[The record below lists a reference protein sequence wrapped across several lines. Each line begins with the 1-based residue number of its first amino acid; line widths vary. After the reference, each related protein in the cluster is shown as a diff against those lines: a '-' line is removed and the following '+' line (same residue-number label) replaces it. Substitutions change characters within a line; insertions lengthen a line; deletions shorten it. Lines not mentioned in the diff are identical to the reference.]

1 MCQNLT
7 SCNFEEK
14 TGFNCA
20 MENRVE
26 HRLDEKL
33 TAKTKK
39 ESCMEMA
46 MFGQILEGPFL
57 VACNSSPQNGMFIF
71 TYFID
76 SLSRVNI
83 S

>member
-7 SCNFEEK
+7 SCHFEEK

-46 MFGQILEGPFL
+46 MFGKDVSVKIIHGFFRTLKHFG
-57 VACNSSPQNGMFIF
+57 
-71 TYFID
+71 YFK
-76 SLSRVNI
+76 
-83 S
+83 